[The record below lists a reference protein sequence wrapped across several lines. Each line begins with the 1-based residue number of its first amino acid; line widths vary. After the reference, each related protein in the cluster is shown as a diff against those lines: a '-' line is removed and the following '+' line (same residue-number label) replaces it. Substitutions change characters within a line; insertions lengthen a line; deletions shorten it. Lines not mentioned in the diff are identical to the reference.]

1 MTEIVVDTVT
11 VIETVEVSGPTAE
24 IVEASL
30 QGPPGPRGEQGPS
43 GSAFTLPAGETL
55 SGHRVLALIADAVA
69 VYADQGDTS
78 AQMIQGFSAHAA
90 TAGEEVEVVQ
100 SGPLAWP
107 AANLTP
113 GAPVFLA
120 HDGLVTQTAPTTG
133 WLVQVG
139 TAVESDL
146 LSVAIGPAYFLGA

>member
-1 MTEIVVDTVT
+1 MTDGISAEVAIAR
-11 VIETVEVSGPTAE
+11 IETVQVG
-24 IVEASL
+24 L
-30 QGPPGPRGEQGPS
+30 QGPPGPQGPRGPS

-69 VYADQGDTS
+69 VYADQGDAS

-90 TAGEEVEVVQ
+90 TAGEAVEIVQ
-100 SGPLAWP
+100 SGPLPWP

-113 GAPVFLA
+113 GLPVFLA
-120 HDGLVTQTAPTTG
+120 SDGLVTQTAPTTG

-146 LSVAIGPAYFLGA
+146 LSVAIGPAYYLGE